1 MHGSRG
7 LSGYRRDLAQAR
19 LDATA
24 AQGLGW
30 SLRGGW
36 ALIYA
41 SRNSICAKHMP
52 ADPALLSKAAQPLLL
67 DDEGIDLGVAID
79 ALHQATAFYTA
90 EPVVDELLAELQ
102 WPEAD
107 RRLVDPSC
115 GDGAF
120 LERAIERVIESE
132 PGLDD
137 AKLTQR
143 VHGWEIH
150 AEAADAAR
158 QRLGRLL
165 QRRGRSERAAAAAAR
180 MMVTTGDFLT
190 EGPRAP
196 AYHCIAG
203 NPPFLRYA
211 HLHPILR
218 RRYEATLPDYS
229 RADMLHSFLDRCAQV
244 LLPDGEI
251 GVVTS
256 DRWLFNANAA
266 RLREVL
272 GETLSIAGLRQLD
285 GDSAFYRAKTRRA
298 GTLPRVHPVAVVLKR
313 KAPGQINLGRDPLYP
328 RAIQA
333 SLQHSRLAL
342 APGDAPLLDPTLA
355 TQPQRKLCDI
365 ASVRIAPWLGSKG
378 VFVVDQ
384 QVAAALPQHTLVPAM
399 DTDDIVTGVAGVR
412 VTRAPTRWAIRTQR
426 DCEPSGPVL
435 EHLLKN
441 RDRMAQR
448 GRRSQKFWVPPE
460 SFERF
465 DLSQPHLVVPRIA
478 KSLTPVRVPAGVLP
492 INHNLSIVSGAGPRG
507 LDEIE
512 AILRDPASQEWVE
525 QRAPRLENGYWSLT
539 TTLLRQLPVA

>member
-1 MHGSRG
+1 
-7 LSGYRRDLAQAR
+7 
-19 LDATA
+19 
-24 AQGLGW
+24 
-30 SLRGGW
+30 
-36 ALIYA
+36 
-41 SRNSICAKHMP
+41 MP
-52 ADPALLSKAAQPLLL
+52 SDSALLRFATQPSAILD
-67 DDEGIDLGVAID
+67 DDEGIDLGLAID

-102 WPEAD
+102 WPAAD

-120 LERAIERVIESE
+120 LERAIELALKAE

-137 AKLTQR
+137 ARLTQR

-150 AEAADAAR
+150 AGAADAAR
-158 QRLGRLL
+158 QRIGRLL
-165 QRRGRSERAAAAAAR
+165 QRRGRTERASAAAAR

-190 EGPRAP
+190 DGPREP

-211 HLHPILR
+211 HLHPLLR
-218 RRYEATLPDYS
+218 QRYEATLPDYS
-229 RADMLHSFLDRCAQV
+229 RADMLHSLLDRCAQV

-272 GETLSIAGLRQLD
+272 GESLSIAGLRQLD

-298 GTLPRVHPVAVVLKR
+298 GTLPRVHPVAVVLR
-313 KAPGQINLGRDPLYP
+313 PGGAGQIRLSREPLYP
-328 RAIQA
+328 RAIEA
-333 SLQHSRLAL
+333 SLQGFA
-342 APGDAPLLDPTLA
+342 GTLA
-355 TQPQRKLCDI
+355 AGDEAPPQAGPARTLADI
-365 ASVRIAPWLGSKG
+365 SNVRIAPWLGSKG

-384 QVAAALPQHTLVPAM
+384 QVAAGLPRDALVPAL
-399 DTDDIVTGVAGVR
+399 DTDDITVDAGGERVAR
-412 VTRAPTRWAIRTQR
+412 TPTRWAIRTSR
-426 DCEPSGPVL
+426 DCEPTGAVL
-435 EHLLKN
+435 DHLLMH
-441 RDRMAQR
+441 RDRMAPR

-465 DLSQPHLVVPRIA
+465 DLSRPHLVVPRIA
-478 KSLTPVRVPAGVLP
+478 KSLAPVRVPAGVLP
-492 INHNLSIVSGAGPRG
+492 INHNLSIVSDAGHQG

-512 AILRDPASQEWVE
+512 AILRAPRSLEWVQ
-525 QRAPRLENGYWSLT
+525 QRAPRLENGYFSLT
-539 TTLLRQLPVA
+539 TTLLRQLPV